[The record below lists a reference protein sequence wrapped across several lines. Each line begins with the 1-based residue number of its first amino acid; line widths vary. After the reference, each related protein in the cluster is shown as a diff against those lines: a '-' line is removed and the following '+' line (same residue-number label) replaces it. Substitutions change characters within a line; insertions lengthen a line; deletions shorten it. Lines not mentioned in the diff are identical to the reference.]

1 MNPILT
7 AVLLVVALGFVFAVI
22 LTIASKVFYVP
33 VDETVIKLTEALP
46 GANCGGCGYAGCSDY
61 ANALAGDPEGVGPNK
76 CPVGGADVAAQ
87 LASILGVEAGSS
99 EPQVAVVMCNGNKAA
114 AKTLSEYQ
122 GPQTCK
128 FAASLFGGM
137 SACKYGCLGL
147 GDCTRAC
154 NFGAIKICEGVAV
167 VARELCTGCG
177 ACAATCPKH
186 VIRIAP
192 AKNKVVVQCQ
202 NADKGAQTLK
212 ACKNGCIG
220 CGKCAKVC
228 KFDAITIE
236 NNHAKIDPD
245 KCKNCG
251 LCAKECP
258 TKAIN
263 NMRAKRQA
271 PKPKAPAPKK
281 EAVPETPV
289 VPPQAEGPRANA

>member
-7 AVLLVVALGFVFAVI
+7 PVLLVVALGFVFAVI
-22 LTIASKVFYVP
+22 LTIASKVFFVP
-33 VDETVIKLTEALP
+33 VDETVANLSAALP

-61 ANALAGDPEGVGPNK
+61 ANALAADPEGVGPNK
-76 CPVGGADVAAQ
+76 CPVGGAAVAAE
-87 LASILGVEAGSS
+87 LASILGIEAGSS
-99 EPQVAVVMCNGNKAA
+99 EPMVAVVQCNGNTKA
-114 AKTLSEYQ
+114 AKTLLEYQ

-128 FAASLFGGM
+128 FAASLFGGT
-137 SACKYGCLGL
+137 SACKYGCIGL

-154 NFGAIKICEGVAV
+154 NFGAIKICDGVAV

-177 ACAATCPKH
+177 ACAAVCPKN

-202 NADKGAQTLK
+202 NCDKGAQTLK
-212 ACKNGCIG
+212 ACAYGCIG
-220 CGKCAKVC
+220 CSKCAKVC

-236 NNHAKIDPD
+236 NNHAYIDPD

-271 PKPKAPAPKK
+271 PKPKAPAAPK
-281 EAVPETPV
+281 EAVEAPAKA
-289 VPPQAEGPRANA
+289 AEPKA

>member
-7 AVLLVVALGFVFAVI
+7 PVLLVVALGFVFAVI

-46 GANCGGCGYAGCSDY
+46 GANCGGCGFAGCADYAG
-61 ANALAGDPEGVGPNK
+61 ALAADPDGVGPNK

-87 LASILGVEAGSS
+87 LASILGIEAGSA
-99 EPQVAVVMCNGNKAA
+99 EPQVAVVQCNGNTRM
-114 AKTLSEYQ
+114 AKSFSEYQ
-122 GPQTCK
+122 GPVSCK
-128 FAASLFGGM
+128 AAASLFGGM

-147 GDCTRAC
+147 GDCTKAC
-154 NFGAIKICEGVAV
+154 QFGAIKICDGVAV

-202 NADKGAQTLK
+202 NCDKGAQTLK
-212 ACKNGCIG
+212 ACKAGCIG

-236 NNHAKIDPD
+236 NNHAFIDPE

-251 LCAKECP
+251 MCAKECP

-271 PKPKAPAPKK
+271 PKPKAAAPKK
-281 EAVPETPV
+281 EAAETPV
-289 VPPQAEGPRANA
+289 PPTSAPEGPRAGA